1 MIERPRD
8 IKIVRDMLSVFPVT
22 AVLGARQCGKTTL
35 SRAIGGDHYF
45 DLENP
50 RDEARF
56 MNPQLLLE
64 DLKGLIVIDEIQRKP
79 DLFPLLRYLV
89 DTISDQ
95 RYLILGSASRNLLSH
110 GSESLAGRIGFHS
123 LGGFHLNDTGD
134 GSMKKLWIRGG
145 FPRSYLSASDDQS
158 TMWRNS
164 YITTYLERDIPQLG
178 IRIPSATLRRF
189 WMMLAHYN
197 AQILNFSEIGRAF
210 GISDMTVRSYL
221 EILESTFMIRILQPY
236 YTNISKRL
244 VKRPKLYFR
253 DSGIF
258 HTLMAIESLTQLTAH
273 PRLGASWESF
283 ALEETLAVLDKSTK
297 EVFFWATHSGAEVDL
312 VYQSKGSL
320 QGVEFKYCDAPL
332 LTKSMRS
339 AMESLD
345 LKQLIVVYPG
355 KESYRLN
362 EKARVVPVT
371 QLKNELI

>member
-1 MIERPRD
+1 
-8 IKIVRDMLSVFPVT
+8 
-22 AVLGARQCGKTTL
+22 
-35 SRAIGGDHYF
+35 
-45 DLENP
+45 
-50 RDEARF
+50 
-56 MNPQLLLE
+56 
-64 DLKGLIVIDEIQRKP
+64 
-79 DLFPLLRYLV
+79 
-89 DTISDQ
+89 
-95 RYLILGSASRNLLSH
+95 
-110 GSESLAGRIGFHS
+110 
-123 LGGFHLNDTGD
+123 
-134 GSMKKLWIRGG
+134 
-145 FPRSYLSASDDQS
+145 
-158 TMWRNS
+158 
-164 YITTYLERDIPQLG
+164 YLERDIPQLG